1 MKRLIIILLSAMLAV
16 VSGRAQTDSVR
27 LGYAIQGKVVDSR
40 SGRAIESAH
49 VSVPDKHHAT
59 VTNADGHFILRSDGP
74 IEAIDVSYIGYKT
87 NRQRN
92 EGSFIVV
99 RLEKENTVLKE
110 ASIVYGNPRD
120 IIEAA
125 MQNVWSTYCTEPELL
140 ECFYRETLQKGS
152 RYTYVAEAVAR
163 LYKHKYDGAVYRD
176 NAALEKSRT
185 LISQKRKDTLSVKTQ
200 GGPTLALSM
209 DVVKNSEILFNKD
222 ALDCYGYELARSA
235 YIGDRL
241 QFVVKI
247 KPIFEAD
254 VPLYYGTVYID
265 RELLTFTRIELS
277 MDVKDRAK
285 ATSVLL
291 VRKPSSLRFVPEEA
305 TIVINYAL
313 KDGKSRMEYFRSVMR
328 FSCDWRKRLFRTKYT
343 AVNEL
348 VITDVRQ
355 PVSPIQRKDRFNR
368 SDILSDKA
376 SEFFD
381 PDFWA
386 DYNIIAPSES
396 LEHAIEK
403 LKRR

>member
-1 MKRLIIILLSAMLAV
+1 MLSAMLAV

-254 VPLYYGTVYID
+254 APLYYGTVYID

-313 KDGKSRMEYFRSVMR
+313 KGGKSRMEYFRSVMR

>member
-1 MKRLIIILLSAMLAV
+1 MKRMIIILLSAMLAV

-49 VSVPDKHHAT
+49 VSVTDKHHAT

-125 MQNVWSTYCTEPELL
+125 MQNVWSTYCTESELL

-328 FSCDWRKRLFRTKYT
+328 FSCDWHKRLFRTKYT

>member
-1 MKRLIIILLSAMLAV
+1 MKRMIIILLSAMLAV

>member
-27 LGYAIQGKVVDSR
+27 LGYAIQGRVVDSR

-247 KPIFEAD
+247 KPILEAD